1 VIERVA
7 AGRYELVIERP
18 VERVLPATRRHMP
31 SSICSADEPSFSRLL
46 AQSSLTCY
54 TRAHNLRSACGLQW
68 PLSASAFCRDS
79 CFTRPHIVW
88 RCVYSKATRK
98 AMRNSSSYRPRG
110 TKGAML
116 TGLLA
121 LNGWS
126 VSDRSARKA
135 ARGQPRGPTSRGVG
149 GRSMISRGTSWPFD
163 VRGKRSENFSGKSQR
178 AEPPFS
184 IHPTAQ

>member
-1 VIERVA
+1 VVAKSGPRDPLRVGVSCRDRTRRRRLASSQLYQAARHQLVPSRYDSLHLDGVIERVA
-7 AGRYELVIERP
+7 AGRYELVIERS

-98 AMRNSSSYRPRG
+98 AMRNSSNPRRP
-110 TKGAML
+110 
-116 TGLLA
+116 
-121 LNGWS
+121 
-126 VSDRSARKA
+126 
-135 ARGQPRGPTSRGVG
+135 
-149 GRSMISRGTSWPFD
+149 
-163 VRGKRSENFSGKSQR
+163 
-178 AEPPFS
+178 
-184 IHPTAQ
+184 